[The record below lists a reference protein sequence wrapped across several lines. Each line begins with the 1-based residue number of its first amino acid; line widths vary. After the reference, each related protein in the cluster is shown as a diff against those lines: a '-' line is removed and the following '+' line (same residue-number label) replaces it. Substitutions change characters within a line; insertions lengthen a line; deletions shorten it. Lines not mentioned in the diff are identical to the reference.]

1 MNGAVLIEI
10 KKLNKMKNTQNI
22 KQRLEELKLELKNE
36 CISYDEL
43 AELQFLAEHID
54 ENDVELLQAA
64 GVDEFI
70 D

>member
-64 GVDEFI
+64 GVDVVI

>member
-22 KQRLEELKLELKNE
+22 KQRLEELKLESKNE

-64 GVDEFI
+64 GVDEII

>member
-64 GVDEFI
+64 GVDEII